1 MKIVSILVCFCL
13 LTVSVQFAF
22 AETNFKVKTLTVGG
36 KKSKEEGATLKFA
49 ETSVSAVKRRKN
61 LTVKKF
67 NYTDIVSAE
76 YSYSK
81 TPVVSRFGIFAA
93 SLFIGVFAYSLMF
106 LKKKQHWLAVRTSD
120 DYLVMRLDAKNYQK
134 ILSEF
139 DSRKI
144 KVTNLGEEETTDEE
158 ID

>member
-1 MKIVSILVCFCL
+1 MKITSVLLCFCI

-22 AETNFKVKTLTVGG
+22 AETNFKVKTVTVNG
-36 KKSKEEGATLKFA
+36 KKSKESAATIKFS
-49 ETSVSAVKRRKN
+49 ENSFSAVKRKRN
-61 LTVKKF
+61 LIFKEF
-67 NYTDIVSAE
+67 NYADIVSAE

-81 TPVVSRFGIFAA
+81 TPVVSRFGVFAA

-106 LKKKQHWLAVRTSD
+106 LKKKQHWLAVRTND
-120 DYLVMRLDAKNYQK
+120 DYLVLRLDGKNYQE

-144 KVTNLGEEETTDEE
+144 EVKNLGEEGTSAQNAD
-158 ID
+158 

>member
-13 LTVSVQFAF
+13 LNVSVGFAF
-22 AETNFKVKTLTVGG
+22 AGTNFKVKTLTVSG
-36 KKSKEEGATLKFA
+36 KKSKEEGALLKFA

-61 LTVKKF
+61 LIFKEF
-67 NYTDIVSAE
+67 NYADIRSVE

-81 TPVVSRFGIFAA
+81 TPTVSRFGVFAA

-106 LKKKQHWLAVRTSD
+106 LKKKQHWLAVRTND
-120 DYLVMRLDAKNYQK
+120 DYLVMRLDGKNYQN

-139 DSRKI
+139 ETRKI
-144 KVTNLGEEETTDEE
+144 SVTNLGEEESTDENA
-158 ID
+158 D